1 MTTLKISVAQAAI
14 DVTRISA
21 ELEEAQ
27 RDLALLDRLKSAPD
41 RGKRLMAEQE
51 KAIAAHKKAVDALA
65 RVKKDDRF
73 VGFGEIT
80 VRDLRADLGLL
91 SSTFETT
98 YVNSV
103 YDSHTRQSEPKSF
116 TVLGFPAL
124 PDNVFLYLLEA
135 NPAKIPQK
143 ITSLYPSD
151 PKIAFERYYRGLNKG
166 YISA

>member
-1 MTTLKISVAQAAI
+1 MKTLQISAAQAAI
-14 DVTRISA
+14 NVTRISA
-21 ELEEAQ
+21 ELEATQ
-27 RDLALLDRLKSAPD
+27 QDLVLLERLKSAPD
-41 RGKRLMAEQE
+41 RLKRLLVDQE
-51 KAIAAHKKAVDALA
+51 KTIAVHKKAVDALDRA
-65 RVKKDDRF
+65 KKDDRF
-73 VGFGEIT
+73 VGLGEII
-80 VRDLRADLGLL
+80 VRDLRVDLGLL
-91 SSTFETT
+91 NSTFEIT
-98 YVNSV
+98 YVKSV
-103 YDSHTRQSEPKSF
+103 YDSHTKQSEPKSF